1 MSALGFVGGLAGA
14 VAIGI
19 YGLIAFVFLTAA
31 MLELAER
38 GRTSRLEFFLAL
50 AGALLWPVSLLV
62 ASAAAVHALRRKQE
76 VRKPSTEC
84 AEPQRSGPDKP
95 VISLVERDAG
105 NSRAQGG
112 AFSDQRPFAQPVG
125 PVSGPGTPSAANPP
139 ETSSYAVSGPALP
152 LSSIGGPLVRT
163 LAPLQM
169 QPQPPFAMPGP
180 DSRCRII
187 LSPRQVLAA
196 ARQGE
201 SKPSASRHKL
211 RQTGFSSPRKGKPD

>member
-31 MLELAER
+31 MLELVER
-38 GRTSRLEFFLAL
+38 GRTGRLSFFLAF
-50 AGALLWPVSLLV
+50 AGAMLWPVSLV
-62 ASAAAVHALRRKQE
+62 IASAAAVHALRRKQQ
-76 VRKPSTEC
+76 VGKPPADY

-95 VISLVERDAG
+95 LISLVERVAG
-105 NSRAQGG
+105 NSRAQGR
-112 AFSDQRPFAQPVG
+112 AFPDQRPFVQPVR
-125 PVSGPGTPSAANPP
+125 PVAATGTPPAANPP

-201 SKPSASRHKL
+201 SKPSASHHRL
-211 RQTGFSSPRKGKPD
+211 RQTGFSSPKKGKPD